1 MMTKP
6 MVTTVA
12 SKSDFMFKNSSNYK
26 ESHILC
32 LASTSTWKYFDNYM
46 LPLSDEPIKVPLQ
59 IRLGDNAPHCLALL
73 RIQTGV
79 LLVFDVC
86 LRAVRARVRNKHA
99 TPQLGARSVCCESVA
114 RRRGG
119 EAARRRGGEAA
130 RRRGW
135 RCEVV
140 TVWPARDLI
149 DNQRD
154 RHQRLHV
161 ESLHG

>member
-99 TPQLGARSVCCESVA
+99 TPQLGARSACCERVA

-119 EAARRRGGEAA
+119 EAARRRGGEVGGA
-130 RRRGW
+130 RW
-135 RCEVV
+135 
-140 TVWPARDLI
+140 
-149 DNQRD
+149 
-154 RHQRLHV
+154 
-161 ESLHG
+161 